1 MIRRPPRSTLFP
13 LHDALPISQTSRPML
28 SGGRGTKVVK
38 PVPRR
43 NGTRHTAD
51 VGAGA
56 RLSYV
61 SSTRSVSY
69 PAQRSTGSGGERGE
83 RASGSA
89 RPQREK
95 GEPPRVVATRGPR
108 QGGERPPAA
117 RAT

>member
-1 MIRRPPRSTLFP
+1 
-13 LHDALPISQTSRPML
+13 ML
-28 SGGRGTKVVK
+28 SGGRGTKVGK

-83 RASGSA
+83 RASVSA
-89 RPQREK
+89 RPPREK
-95 GEPPRVVATRGPR
+95 VEPPRLVAMRGHP
-108 QGGERPPAA
+108 QGGAKTTEFPSNRDA
-117 RAT
+117 